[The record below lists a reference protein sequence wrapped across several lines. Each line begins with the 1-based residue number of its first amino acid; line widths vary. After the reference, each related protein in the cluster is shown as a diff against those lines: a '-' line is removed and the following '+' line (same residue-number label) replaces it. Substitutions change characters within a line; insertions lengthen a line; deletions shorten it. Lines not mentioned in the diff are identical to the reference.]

1 MERLQVLPQWP
12 GLVVQVGVNPQ
23 TVCFENDYDTLTT
36 TPKKKDNKINLS
48 VCETAYLPLP
58 LANIVNVGF
67 GEGQV
72 GSFPETQIN
81 PDFASIKGS

>member
-36 TPKKKDNKINLS
+36 TPKNKDNKITQN
-48 VCETAYLPLP
+48 VWETAYLPLP
-58 LANIVNVGF
+58 KANILL
-67 GEGQV
+67 QV
-72 GSFPETQIN
+72 RS
-81 PDFASIKGS
+81 KC

>member
-36 TPKKKDNKINLS
+36 TPKNKDNKINLS
-48 VCETAYLPLP
+48 VCETSYLPLP
-58 LANIVNVGF
+58 LANIVNVGD
-67 GEGQV
+67 GEGQG
-72 GSFPETQIN
+72 GSFSETQIN
-81 PDFASIKGS
+81 PEFVSIKRR